1 MLKSVS
7 ADSYQL
13 FLQWLVK
20 GRNEKQL
27 SIRQLALLL
36 GTHSSVVGKIETGE
50 RRLDVFEYCQYC
62 EALGLNPCEGLL
74 VLNNKK
80 KFKP

>member
-1 MLKSVS
+1 METICSNP
-7 ADSYQL
+7 YP
-13 FLQWLVK
+13 
-20 GRNEKQL
+20 
-27 SIRQLALLL
+27 LAHLL

-62 EALGLNPCEGLL
+62 EALGLNPCEGLS

-80 KFKP
+80 FKP